1 MLSGK
6 FGCLECG
13 YLYYKVTTNDD
24 DWTFLECPWCG
35 SYKTKELKQSEVK
48 NERCN

>member
-13 YLYYKVTTNDD
+13 YLYYKATTND
-24 DWTFLECPWCG
+24 DWTFLECPRCG
-35 SYKTKELKQSEVK
+35 SYNTKELNQREEK
-48 NERCN
+48 